1 LKQAHEKDGR
11 EAVPMTWLLGF
22 SRYLM
27 LAGFVLFLLL
37 LIQLIRRDM
46 D

>member
-1 LKQAHEKDGR
+1 
-11 EAVPMTWLLGF
+11 MTWLLGF

-27 LAGFVLFLLL
+27 LIGFVLFLLL
-37 LIQLIRRDM
+37 LVQLIRRDM